1 MVTSKTNLTGPQRV
15 AAFLLNQ
22 DRETAAKVLKHMPV
36 EVVAEVA
43 QAMAALEESAAEP
56 ETIRSIYKV
65 LSQRLNGKRSMRSG
79 NTEELAQVLEES
91 VDRKQADRI
100 LEEIRQRR
108 VLERPFLEIEIAPPE
123 RLASALREESAGV
136 CAIVLAHLDPVQSA
150 GVLSLVESERA
161 LSIVRGMANLTPP
174 GFEILR
180 SICLE
185 LSERMAEQGADPGDT
200 LHGNQL
206 KTIAE
211 MLNYTAGDIER
222 AVLEG
227 LQADGESVVGEIRE
241 HMFTWEDI
249 GTVDRRAMQKILGTV
264 DTKTLSLALKASSNE
279 VETNIMSNLSSRVA
293 DMVRE
298 EREIM
303 GSVAM
308 AEVQGA
314 REEIMV
320 NVRALI
326 DSGEFAPSKAGEE
339 LVE

>member
-1 MVTSKTNLTGPQRV
+1 MSAPNQQLKGPQRV
-15 AAFLLNQ
+15 AAFLLSQ
-22 DRETAAKVLKHMPV
+22 PRETAASLLKHMPV
-36 EVVAEVA
+36 EIVSEVA
-43 QAMAALEESAAEP
+43 QAMAALEESAAAP
-56 ETIRSIYKV
+56 ENVRAIYKV

-79 NTEELAQVLEES
+79 STEELAQVLEES
-91 VDRKQADRI
+91 VDRNQADRI
-100 LEEIRQRR
+100 LEEIRERR
-108 VLERPFLEIEIAPPE
+108 VLERPFLEIETTPPE
-123 RLASALREESAGV
+123 RLASALRDESPGV
-136 CAIVLAHLDPVQSA
+136 CAIVLAHLDPTQSA
-150 GVLSLVESERA
+150 GVLSLVESGRA

-185 LSERMAEQGADPGDT
+185 LRSRIDEQGADPGDT
-200 LHGNQL
+200 LQGNQL

-211 MLNYTAGDIER
+211 MLNYTAGDIEK

-227 LQADGESVVGEIRE
+227 LEEDGESVVGEIRE

-264 DTKTLSLALKASSNE
+264 DTKTLSLALKASSPE
-279 VETNIMSNLSSRVA
+279 VEGNIMSNLSSRVS

-308 AEVQGA
+308 AEVLAA